1 MTLRIE
7 RSSDRYGTTI
17 RLVGR
22 LQAEHV
28 YELMKQIA
36 ESSLATVLD
45 LQEVTLVD
53 LDVVRFLG
61 TCEAGGT
68 ALINCS
74 PYISDWIAK
83 EKR

>member
-68 ALINCS
+68 ALINC
-74 PYISDWIAK
+74 
-83 EKR
+83 